1 MSAEHITRPVGEG
14 NSRDKEKHARSH
26 SNFRCMCAAEYIT
39 RRAGNGSGKSGEQC
53 RQSRVDVVFQKT
65 LFDMESL
72 KGGQE
77 DNAHGTGVASE

>member
-1 MSAEHITRPVGEG
+1 
-14 NSRDKEKHARSH
+14 
-26 SNFRCMCAAEYIT
+26 MCAAEYIT

-77 DNAHGTGVASE
+77 DNAHGNGAASSPYPPKYQAEKIDWS